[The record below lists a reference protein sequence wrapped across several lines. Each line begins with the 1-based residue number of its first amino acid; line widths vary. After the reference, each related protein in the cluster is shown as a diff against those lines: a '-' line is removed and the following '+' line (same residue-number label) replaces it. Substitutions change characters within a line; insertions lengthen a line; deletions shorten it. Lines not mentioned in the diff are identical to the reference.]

1 MSDQIQNEHLT
12 EHNYDGIQEF
22 DNPIPGW
29 WSWLFAICVVF
40 SVFYW
45 LYYQTGVAGRTMVDQ
60 YNRASKNLLMKKFYD
75 PATGTVVEL
84 EPTRETMLS
93 YMGQKNWVDFGKVVF
108 DNNCVS
114 CHAKDGGG
122 ITGPNLTD
130 DYWKN
135 VNRLE
140 DIPRVIADGAKQ
152 GAMPA
157 WNGRLHPNEVVLVGC
172 YVASLR
178 GTTPSNPKAKEGKA
192 IGPWVR
198 EVESTPEGTDSE

>member
-1 MSDQIQNEHLT
+1 VSEQTQNEHLT
-12 EHNYDGIQEF
+12 EHNYDGIQEY

-29 WSWLFAICVVF
+29 WSWLFIGCVVF

-45 LYYQTGVAGRTMVDQ
+45 LYYQTGVAGRTLVDQ
-60 YNRASKNLLMKKFYD
+60 YNRASKDLLMKKFYD
-75 PATGTVVEL
+75 PATDTVIEL
-84 EPTRETMLS
+84 EPTRETMVS
-93 YMGQKNWVDFGKVVF
+93 YMSQKNWLDFGKVVF

-130 DYWKN
+130 EYWKN
-135 VNRLE
+135 VKHLE
-140 DIPRVIADGAKQ
+140 DIPRVIAEGANK

-157 WNGRLHPNEVVLVGC
+157 WRGRLHPNEVVLVGC

-178 GTTPSNPKAKEGKA
+178 GTTPANPKGREGNA
-192 IGPWVR
+192 IDPWDGSADV
-198 EVESTPEGTDSE
+198 VPEETDSE